1 MIRCL
6 LFGHEPH
13 PTYETSRM
21 TVGAITRRFTFCTR
35 TRCGQTVSAPA
46 PNARPFDY
54 LTDEERDAVLID
66 SLIQRLMPEIKVMLL
81 PHLLK
86 RKRAERRIPR
96 KTAQPTES
104 GEG

>member
-35 TRCGQTVSAPA
+35 PRCGQTVSAPA

-54 LTDEERDAVLID
+54 LTDDERDAVLVDTIVAT
-66 SLIQRLMPEIKVMLL
+66 LLPELKVALL

-86 RKRAERRIPR
+86 RKRAVR
-96 KTAQPTES
+96 KAKDDQSVDTA
-104 GEG
+104 GEQ